1 VAQNLHPGAFQQNRD
16 FSLIRHFKLSE
27 RQDLRFTADFFNPW
41 NHADFGSPHV
51 ADYEQH
57 LLLALAQAPD
67 ESKPVRRD
75 RQHHGTPSADSV
87 LSVLDI
93 LIRAKTRQPRS

>member
-1 VAQNLHPGAFQQNRD
+1 MAQNLHHGAFQQNRD

-41 NHADFGSPHV
+41 NQANFGSPHV
-51 ADYEQH
+51 TDYEQH
-57 LLLALAQAPD
+57 LLWAGRHPD

-75 RQHHGTPSADSV
+75 RQHRGDTAADSV
-87 LSVLDI
+87 LSVLGI